1 MLHACEGGRPRSP
14 GARRYGAALG
24 GVSHR
29 RLATR
34 ARRPRTA
41 RAGAAEL
48 AVTPRALRRGSRA
61 GLPAAE
67 RAGNGGTAPAARRG
81 RAPRRLHGRARGA
94 RPRRARP
101 SRRHPPDRGAR
112 GGSGRA
118 RAPARAPAGRA
129 GGTVAGRTTLVG
141 MEHGELND
149 RRLEALLERLDR
161 IADQLE
167 RFNRRQESRE
177 ELTVIAHELRNLNE
191 SLQALAYAA
200 LGREGPQVRR
210 RRTG

>member
-1 MLHACEGGRPRSP
+1 MLHACEGSGPRAR
-14 GARRYGAALG
+14 GARRHGAPLG
-24 GVSHR
+24 GIRCR
-29 RLATR
+29 RLATC
-34 ARRPRTA
+34 ARRRSEA
-41 RAGAAEL
+41 RRGAAEL
-48 AVTPRALRRGSRA
+48 AVAPRALRRGSRA

-67 RAGNGGTAPAARRG
+67 RAGDGGPAPAARRG
-81 RAPRRLHGRARGA
+81 RATRRLHGRARGA
-94 RPRRARP
+94 RPGRARP
-101 SRRHPPDRGAR
+101 PRRRAPDRGAR
-112 GGSGRA
+112 GGSGRT
-118 RAPARAPAGRA
+118 RAAARAPAGRA

-141 MEHGELND
+141 MEHGEFND

-161 IADQLE
+161 IAEQLE